1 METTATFLAKSVQK
15 QCQAHLV
22 PCKIRYT
29 GQTDEL
35 EEQFI
40 MDKQVISP
48 LHENRN
54 VTYIRGRKVIG
65 EQVVF
70 HDRTTYIMSTRED
83 DSGNLLIE
91 PTYKV
96 TEIFN
101 YEREGNEERL
111 TDEISKFI
119 ECRELDSLIHE
130 G

>member
-1 METTATFLAKSVQK
+1 
-15 QCQAHLV
+15 
-22 PCKIRYT
+22 
-29 GQTDEL
+29 
-35 EEQFI
+35 

-70 HDRTTYIMSTRED
+70 DDRTTYIMSTRED

>member
-1 METTATFLAKSVQK
+1 METTTTFLPKPVQK

-29 GQTDEL
+29 GPTDEL

-40 MDKQVISP
+40 MDKEVTSA

-65 EQVVF
+65 EQVMF
-70 HDRTTYIMSTRED
+70 EDRTSYILSTRED
-83 DSGNLLIE
+83 DNGNLIIE

-111 TDEISKFI
+111 TYEMSKFK
-119 ECRELDSLIHE
+119 ECRELDFLIHE